1 MSHLG
6 HPQVGLGCV
15 SRAAAV
21 RPGSGQLDLNTRRE
35 GRHGDRG
42 ERTSPGSSWGEGET
56 CGARLARLSRYLTP
70 GYLTPSA
77 QADRGAGRRV
87 AGTRCRPGQS
97 PEGHRP
103 GNTRQLPSPRL
114 QSLVSPC
121 PVSQSRLISERSSAV
136 IELNRDF
143 FAVYQSFKKQ

>member
-6 HPQVGLGCV
+6 HPEVGLGCV
-15 SRAAAV
+15 SRAAAL

-35 GRHGDRG
+35 RGDREG
-42 ERTSPGSSWGEGET
+42 REPALAPHLTGGRGDLWSLASLVLPPLPDSWLPDTQCTGW
-56 CGARLARLSRYLTP
+56 RR
-70 GYLTPSA
+70 
-77 QADRGAGRRV
+77 RRV

-97 PEGHRP
+97 PQGHRP

-136 IELNRDF
+136 IVLNRDF
-143 FAVYQSFKKQ
+143 FAGYQSFKKQ